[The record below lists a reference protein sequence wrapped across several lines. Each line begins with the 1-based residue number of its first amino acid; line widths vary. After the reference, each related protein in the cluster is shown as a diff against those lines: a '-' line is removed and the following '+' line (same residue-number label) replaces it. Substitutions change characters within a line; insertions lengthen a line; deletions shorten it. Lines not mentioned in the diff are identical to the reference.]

1 MNPFIEQLLH
11 SNQMEI
17 ELTEDIL
24 FEIYNEAKNTDGEE
38 EAWKNLISL
47 YDKPLPK
54 QIAFSLIDRNI
65 AIMDLGHSKQDY
77 DVLWRLAEIV
87 DEALLTLAIDVYTQ
101 LSFGHEEME
110 LLFNKYD
117 NHKWMMESLIYK
129 QPSSPEKRRLL
140 EAAIKRNMDADRL
153 QRLLTVVDAA
163 KYTSRN
169 DLTLEEFQSLFET
182 KEPYVWLSLAQNAN
196 TPVYILNKLLEATS
210 IKNARAIRHSAN
222 INIQGKR
229 GNNSEVIT

>member
-1 MNPFIEQLLH
+1 MNPFIKQLLH

-38 EAWKNLISL
+38 EVWKKLISL

-65 AIMDLGHSKQDY
+65 AIMDLGHSKQEY

-87 DEALLTLAIDVYTQ
+87 DEALLTLAVGVYTQ
-101 LSFGHEEME
+101 LTFGHEEME
-110 LLFNKYD
+110 LLLNKYD
-117 NHKWMMESLIYK
+117 NHNWMMESLIYK

-153 QRLLTVVDAA
+153 QRLLTVVDTA
-163 KYTSRN
+163 KYASRN

-182 KEPYVWLSLAQNAN
+182 KEPYVWLSLSQNPN
-196 TPVYILNKLLEATS
+196 TPVDILNKLLEATS
-210 IKNARAIRHSAN
+210 IKNARAIRQSAN
-222 INIQGKR
+222 VNLQGKTR
-229 GNNSEVIT
+229 QQ